1 MVAALHSR
9 PMLETDSAL
18 YDSIAAPALAAV
30 FAFHYYRPMPD
41 TDSALNDLIAAPAAA
56 AEFVFHYRPMLDADS
71 CFGPACRTFR
81 GCQDNLLL
89 RANQDVGQESDRV
102 SSSHTASLTWF
113 AWLSFH

>member
-1 MVAALHSR
+1 
-9 PMLETDSAL
+9 MLETDSAL
-18 YDSIAAPALAAV
+18 YDLIAAPALAAV

-56 AEFVFHYRPMLDADS
+56 AEFVFHYR
-71 CFGPACRTFR
+71 RTFR

>member
-1 MVAALHSR
+1 
-9 PMLETDSAL
+9 MLETDSAL
-18 YDSIAAPALAAV
+18 YDLIAAPALAAG
-30 FAFHYYRPMPD
+30 FEFHYYRPMPD

>member
-1 MVAALHSR
+1 
-9 PMLETDSAL
+9 MLETDSAL
-18 YDSIAAPALAAV
+18 YDLIAAPALAAV
-30 FAFHYYRPMPD
+30 FAFHYYRPMSD
-41 TDSALNDLIAAPAAA
+41 TDSALNDLIAAPAVA
-56 AEFVFHYRPMLDADS
+56 AEFVFHYRP
-71 CFGPACRTFR
+71 FGPACRTFR

>member
-1 MVAALHSR
+1 
-9 PMLETDSAL
+9 MLETDSAL
-18 YDSIAAPALAAV
+18 YDLIAAPALAAV

-89 RANQDVGQESDRV
+89 RANQDVGQERDRV